1 MRVLA
6 DTAAATV
13 ASAASGLSRA
23 AQAGIDPLN
32 EDHLIDLR
40 ERFSR
45 AEFSVIASFMAF
57 WHDCESL
64 EHRPSRPLIDAY
76 QALPRKK
83 NSSNDVILSLDP
95 EQGPFTQVEQDAL
108 HQWIH
113 EQFCHGQLD
122 PSSTFT
128 CAC

>member
-1 MRVLA
+1 
-6 DTAAATV
+6 
-13 ASAASGLSRA
+13 
-23 AQAGIDPLN
+23 
-32 EDHLIDLR
+32 
-40 ERFSR
+40 
-45 AEFSVIASFMAF
+45 MAF

-64 EHRPSRPLIDAY
+64 EQRPSQPLIDAY

-83 NSSNDVILSLDP
+83 RSSNDVILSLDP

-122 PSSTFT
+122 FEKYLYLRILMIYGQRGAQVRMMIFGYFT
-128 CAC
+128 KRSEEHTSELQSLMRNSYAVFCSK